1 MGKIITFTESF
12 CRKYFYSVFSIPEDH
27 LLKNMLLF
35 RNWIYSFMVFLIFQ
49 DIMDDSTYKEQLK
62 TQKDKSRNLK
72 DNPSSNSGS
81 NNLLGGANLFGGL
94 GAGLGGGLAAGLGAG
109 LGGGLGGLGGGL
121 GGLGGI
127 NNLLGAQVGAQQTSY
142 LQLLSMLNSKGGEP
156 INSTVFVSNVSN
168 FFPIILLYVKFLISC
183 MQWMFLESHS
193 KKRNERKKK
202 GLQKQ

>member
-1 MGKIITFTESF
+1 
-12 CRKYFYSVFSIPEDH
+12 
-27 LLKNMLLF
+27 
-35 RNWIYSFMVFLIFQ
+35 MVFLIFQ

-168 FFPIILLYVKFLISC
+168 FFLIVLLYVKFLISC
-183 MQWMFLESHS
+183 MQCMFLGSHS
-193 KKRNERKKK
+193 KERNEKKK
-202 GLQKQ
+202 DCRNNK

>member
-1 MGKIITFTESF
+1 
-12 CRKYFYSVFSIPEDH
+12 
-27 LLKNMLLF
+27 
-35 RNWIYSFMVFLIFQ
+35 
-49 DIMDDSTYKEQLK
+49 MDDSTYKEQLK

-72 DNPSSNSGS
+72 DNPSTNSGS

-127 NNLLGAQVGAQQTSY
+127 NNLLGAQMGAQQTSY

-168 FFPIILLYVKFLISC
+168 
-183 MQWMFLESHS
+183 
-193 KKRNERKKK
+193 
-202 GLQKQ
+202 